1 MTASPQTSTLHCA
14 FPAALRPV
22 LGYFAETYFPGE
34 SLDLRFQ
41 FEISVLGETLTL
53 PGRCYVDRRKLVD
66 AFGDCGVQGDIRLVA
81 LCIGARHHDGFLR
94 ESCVR
99 KLLRVRE
106 PRILP
111 FVLAPLGEY
120 VIEIIELIESAL
132 PSLDASACADFV
144 RANPAFMA
152 TLRRRV
158 ISYWD
163 CYFRR
168 ADPMICQHP
177 AYRALLT
184 LEGMAAQ
191 SGSPVRK

>member
-1 MTASPQTSTLHCA
+1 M
-14 FPAALRPV
+14 
-22 LGYFAETYFPGE
+22 LGHFAKTYLPGE
-34 SLDLRFQ
+34 SLELRFQ

-66 AFGDCGVQGDIRLVA
+66 AFGDCGVRGDIRLVA
-81 LCIGARHHDGFLR
+81 LCIGARHDDGFLR

-106 PRILP
+106 PWVLP

-132 PSLDASACADFV
+132 PSLDASGCAEFV

-168 ADPMICQHP
+168 AYPMICQYP
-177 AYRALLT
+177 AYRALMT
-184 LEGMAAQ
+184 LEGMAAK
-191 SGSPVRK
+191 SDSPVEK